1 MENACAVVMR
11 NENMSLTHFH
21 LQVNCILQERAE
33 MLVDW
38 LRFIIKFSR
47 FSSYYSKERR
57 RRDGKGHVYLTVSWG
72 HIHLRKFAHIVIIK
86 FIWRQFSCFELRCSS
101 SLYCSFKDIFWK
113 GTSAKINRSKG
124 NRSFVSDSTWLYNRH
139 CPSSECPH

>member
-1 MENACAVVMR
+1 MHVQLSCVMR
-11 NENMSLTHFH
+11 ICHSHIFIYKLIVFYKRELNVSRLIAIYNQIFLIFLIIFQGKKAQGWYGT
-21 LQVNCILQERAE
+21 CI
-33 MLVDW
+33 
-38 LRFIIKFSR
+38 S
-47 FSSYYSKERR
+47 
-57 RRDGKGHVYLTVSWG
+57 HVSWG
-72 HIHLRKFAHIVIIK
+72 HIHLRKFANIVIIK

-124 NRSFVSDSTWLYNRH
+124 NRSFVSDSTWLYNWH